1 MLLMLLLLLL
11 LLLRGRSAMA
21 AAGAAAAGWVTLLG
35 LVLWALPPLVLC
47 DTMRKRSAMKNLM
60 SRRS

>member
-21 AAGAAAAGWVTLLG
+21 AAGIAAAGWAMLLG
-35 LVLWALPPLVLC
+35 LVLGALPPLVLC
-47 DTMRKRSAMKNLM
+47 DTMRKRSVMKNSM